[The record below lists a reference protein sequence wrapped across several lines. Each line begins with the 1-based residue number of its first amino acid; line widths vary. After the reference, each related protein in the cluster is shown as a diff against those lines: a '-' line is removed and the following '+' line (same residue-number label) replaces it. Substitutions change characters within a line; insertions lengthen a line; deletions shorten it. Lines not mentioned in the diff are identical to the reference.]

1 MTVVMLA
8 RAVGS
13 FSAGM
18 LPAARYHSDQVG
30 SSRAL
35 FENVIGAYWPVE
47 PYAALREARR

>member
-1 MTVVMLA
+1 VMLA

-18 LPAARYHSDQVG
+18 LPPAQYHSDQVG

-35 FENVIGAYWPVE
+35 HENMIGAYWPVE
-47 PYAALREARR
+47 PHATIREARR